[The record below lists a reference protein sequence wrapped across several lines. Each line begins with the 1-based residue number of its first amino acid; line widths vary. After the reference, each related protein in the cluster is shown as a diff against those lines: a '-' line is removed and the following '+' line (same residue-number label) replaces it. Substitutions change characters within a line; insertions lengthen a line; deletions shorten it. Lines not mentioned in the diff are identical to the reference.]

1 MAQNKLHVKSG
12 DTVRII
18 AGDDKGTEGA
28 VIRVDTKKLR
38 VYVEGAKM
46 QKKALKKS
54 QANPD
59 GGIVEV
65 EGPIHVSNVKKLA
78 SAQP

>member
-12 DTVRII
+12 DTVRVI
-18 AGDDKGTEGA
+18 AGDSKNVEGT

-38 VYVEGAKM
+38 VYVEGVNL

-54 QANPD
+54 QENPE
-59 GGIVEV
+59 GGIGEV

-78 SAQP
+78 SA